1 VNILFVHEV
10 DWLEKV
16 VFEVHNIAELM
27 SQAGHRVYAVDYP
40 DTWRGWSLNPK
51 HLRTRRLENVTR
63 AVPGG
68 QVTLIRP
75 GLIRIP
81 GLSRLAAWFTT
92 RRVIARLL
100 ETEQIDVVVLYAVP
114 TSGLQTLNL
123 AHRHRVPVVFR
134 SIDILHRLVRYRWLK
149 PLTRAMERNVYRR
162 ADRILAIAPRYAG
175 YVTEMGTAEDKVEL
189 ILLPVDT
196 ELFKPVPPS
205 AELRARWGLADD
217 AEIVLFIGTLFD
229 FSGLDGFIREFP
241 RVISAAPQARL
252 LIVGDGPQR
261 AKLETI
267 IRETGLG
274 DRVIITG
281 FQPYQTMPEYIGL
294 ADVCINTFLD
304 TPENRD
310 IFPGKIIQ
318 YIAGAKPVVST
329 PLEGIKTILPGP
341 SHGIVYAG
349 AGNLADEVVNLLQS
363 AQMRRALG
371 TAGMEYVMGSH
382 SYDAISRQ
390 FEAALTDV
398 VSQYQQ
404 TGAA

>member
-1 VNILFVHEV
+1 MNILFVHEV

-27 SQAGHRVYAVDYP
+27 SLAGHRVYAVDYP
-40 DTWRGWSLNPK
+40 DSWRGWSLNPK
-51 HLRTRRLENVTR
+51 HLRIRRLENVTR

-68 QVTLIRP
+68 HVTLIRP
-75 GLIRIP
+75 GLIRLP
-81 GLSRLAAWFTT
+81 GLSRLSAWFTT
-92 RRVIARLL
+92 HRAIGRLL
-100 ETEQIDVVVLYAVP
+100 ATERIDVVVLYAVP
-114 TSGLQTLNL
+114 TSGLQTLKL

-149 PLTRAMERNVYRR
+149 PLTRALERNVYRR

-175 YVTEMGTAEDKVEL
+175 YVSEMGAAEDKVEL

-196 ELFKPVPPS
+196 ALFKPVPPS
-205 AELRARWGLADD
+205 AALRARWGLADD
-217 AEIVLFIGTLFD
+217 AEIILFIGTLFD

-241 RVISAAPQARL
+241 KVLAAAPNARL
-252 LIVGDGPQR
+252 LIVGDGLQR
-261 AKLETI
+261 TKLEAI
-267 IRETGLG
+267 IRQTGLG
-274 DRVIITG
+274 DKVIITG
-281 FQPYQTMPEYIGL
+281 FQPYETMPEYIGL
-294 ADVCINTFLD
+294 ADVCVNTFTD

-349 AGNLADEVVNLLQS
+349 AENLADEVVNLLQS
-363 AQMRRALG
+363 APMRRALG
-371 TAGMEYVMGSH
+371 TAGMEYVIGNH
-382 SYDAISRQ
+382 GYDAISRQ
-390 FEAALTDV
+390 FETALDSV
-398 VSQYQQ
+398 VSQYSK